1 MARIKYV
8 ILELEKLG
16 IETPFDAINRIRIE
30 IVLKRRRKEE
40 RRVQKIRTIDKL
52 SSNYEISK
60 KLIYEVKEA
69 DLNEFKFTKL
79 DYLVYS
85 STYDFQY
92 VALIKR

>member
-1 MARIKYV
+1 M
-8 ILELEKLG
+8 
-16 IETPFDAINRIRIE
+16 
-30 IVLKRRRKEE
+30 
-40 RRVQKIRTIDKL
+40 QKIRTIDKL

-92 VALIKR
+92 VALIKRQNRHEFGKYEFNKQSLTSQNLLRITSLLFRRYFQRVN

>member
-1 MARIKYV
+1 M
-8 ILELEKLG
+8 
-16 IETPFDAINRIRIE
+16 
-30 IVLKRRRKEE
+30 
-40 RRVQKIRTIDKL
+40 QKTRTIDKL